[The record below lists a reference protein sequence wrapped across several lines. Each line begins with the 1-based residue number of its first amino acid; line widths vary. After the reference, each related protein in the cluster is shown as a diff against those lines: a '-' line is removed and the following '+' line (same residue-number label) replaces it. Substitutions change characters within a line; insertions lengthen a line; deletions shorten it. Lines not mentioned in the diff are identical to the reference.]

1 MRGGMMMKSRNDEKG
16 RENCR
21 EKVQEE
27 NDEASRTREEKEKD
41 GYNL

>member
-1 MRGGMMMKSRNDEKG
+1 MIRARNGEKG